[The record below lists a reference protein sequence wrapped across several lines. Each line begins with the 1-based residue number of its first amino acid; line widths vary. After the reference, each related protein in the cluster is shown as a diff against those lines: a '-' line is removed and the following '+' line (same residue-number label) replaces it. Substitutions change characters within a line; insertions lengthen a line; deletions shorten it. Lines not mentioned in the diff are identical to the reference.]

1 MSTSN
6 EHDPD
11 HDHDHEALLQ
21 SYLEQHLAGA
31 AGGISHIER
40 MAELDDGETDQTLTA
55 LAEQIRGERE
65 QLRALADLVGA
76 NANPKVKEGMAWLA
90 EKLARVAI
98 DPGVGSRSPLG
109 RVLDLELMMSAVTG
123 KRAGW
128 QTLSILAA
136 TDPRLP
142 RAAIEQ
148 NIRQSVA
155 QVDTLLDLHR
165 AAVRVAFTDPRAEA
179 QRAANG

>member
-1 MSTSN
+1 VTTSK
-6 EHDPD
+6 E
-11 HDHDHEALLQ
+11 HDHEALLQ

-40 MAELDDGETDQTLTA
+40 MAELDDSSETGPTLAA
-55 LAEQIRGERE
+55 LAEQIRDERE
-65 QLRALADLVGA
+65 QLRVLAELVGA
-76 NANPKVKEGMAWLA
+76 SGNPKVKEGLAWVA

-109 RVLDLELMMSAVTG
+109 RVLDLELMMSAVAG

-128 QTLSILAA
+128 HTLSILAE

-142 RAAIEQ
+142 KAAIEQ
-148 NIRQSVA
+148 NIRQSTA
-155 QVDTLLDLHR
+155 QIDTLLDLHR
-165 AAVRVAFTDPRAEA
+165 SAVRIAFTGPQTEA
-179 QRAANG
+179 QQAANG

>member
-1 MSTSN
+1 MTTSN
-6 EHDPD
+6 D

-31 AGGISHIER
+31 AGGISHLER
-40 MAELDDGETDQTLTA
+40 MAELDADSETGRTLAA
-55 LAEQIRGERE
+55 LVEQIRGERE
-65 QLRALADLVGA
+65 QLRELAELVGA
-76 NANPKVKEGMAWLA
+76 SGNPKLKEGMAWLA

-128 QTLSILAA
+128 QTLSILSEL
-136 TDPRLP
+136 DPRLP
-142 RAAIEQ
+142 KAVIEQ

-165 AAVRVAFTDPRAEA
+165 SAVRFAFADLRPEA
-179 QRAANG
+179 PQAANG